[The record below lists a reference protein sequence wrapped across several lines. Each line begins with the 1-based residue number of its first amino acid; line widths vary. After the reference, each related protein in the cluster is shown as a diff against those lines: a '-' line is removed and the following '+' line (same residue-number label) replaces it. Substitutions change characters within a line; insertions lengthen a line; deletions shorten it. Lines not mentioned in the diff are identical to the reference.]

1 VIPRAAGPVSVL
13 LLLALGPGCGGSSS
27 SSSPSPS
34 PSSPSGAAASVV
46 QHHNSARRDGVYVQS
61 GLTKARAATMQLD
74 ASFNGSVQ
82 GDVYAQ
88 PLYVANG
95 PGGLGTFY
103 VVTESNNVYALD
115 EQTGTPRWSQT
126 LGAPAGETGA
136 GCGNI
141 SPLGITG
148 TPYIDLSTRTLYLDA
163 VMGNATSIGKHLIHA
178 LSIDDG
184 SERSGWPLDTAIV
197 QFGGLG
203 FNPVVQNQRG
213 ALLVVGDTLY
223 VPYGG
228 HAGDCSDYRGWVIG
242 VPLANPTG
250 AKAWATGVR
259 GGGIWAPGGLAS
271 DGSGIFAA
279 TGNTFGAR
287 TWEGGEAILR
297 FQPGPVFSAQ
307 PVDFFAPSNWKMLD
321 TTDLDLGGSGPL
333 LVDLP
338 GATPSGLVVAL
349 SKAGV
354 AHLLD
359 RSNLGGVGTGNGRVG
374 EGVFSAQVADGE
386 IINAAAAYSTANGTF
401 VAFHAHGGAQGRSC
415 PAGQG
420 GNLVALKLI
429 PGAPPALT
437 TAWCADSGGEG
448 SPIVTTTDGISEM
461 IIWAAGAEGTER
473 LRAWD
478 AETGQLLYGGGG
490 AGDVMNRVRRFTTPI
505 AVRGRIL
512 VGADNRLFAFR
523 AQ

>member
-1 VIPRAAGPVSVL
+1 
-13 LLLALGPGCGGSSS
+13 
-27 SSSPSPS
+27 
-34 PSSPSGAAASVV
+34 
-46 QHHNSARRDGVYVQS
+46 
-61 GLTKARAATMQLD
+61 MQLD
-74 ASFNGSVQ
+74 TSFNGSLH
-82 GDVYAQ
+82 GNVYAQ

-95 PGGLGTFY
+95 PGGFGTFY

-115 EQTGTPRWSQT
+115 ELTGTPRWSQT
-126 LGAPAGETGA
+126 LGAAAGETGA

-163 VMGNATSIGKHLIHA
+163 VTGSATSIGKHLIHA

-203 FNPVVQNQRG
+203 FDPVVQNQRG

-271 DGSGIFAA
+271 DGSSIFAA

-287 TWEGGEAILR
+287 AWAGGEAILR

-338 GATPSGLVVAL
+338 GATPSALVVAL

-359 RSNLGGVGTGNGRVG
+359 RSNLGGFGTGNGRVG

-401 VAFHAHGGAQGRSC
+401 VAFHAHGGGQGRSC

-420 GNLVALKLI
+420 GDLVVLKLL
-429 PGAPPALT
+429 PGVPPALT

-461 IIWAAGAEGTER
+461 IIWSAGAEGTER

-478 AETGQLLYGGGG
+478 AETGQLLFGGGG

-523 AQ
+523 AP